1 MAPKTREMQVIPK
14 LAGLGAKKPTTWDLA
29 TIDVLGTSIAGL
41 PLIFPRIDHP
51 RPSIAPFD
59 S

>member
-1 MAPKTREMQVIPK
+1 MQVIPK